1 MQSMIQFLKKDGT
14 SCCSH
19 WMSSPH
25 FIIFQLLLFFLTKKT
40 WCYLYNL
47 LTNLETNLA
56 LDFVREGMVDSLIKL
71 QQDLQGKLG
80 TNLLWLKG
88 YKITLEATLIR
99 YIQ

>member
-1 MQSMIQFLKKDGT
+1 MQSMTQFLKKSLHVT
-14 SCCSH
+14 TALN
-19 WMSSPH
+19 
-25 FIIFQLLLFFLTKKT
+25 IFQLLLFFLTKT
-40 WCYLYNL
+40 IWYYLCNG

-99 YIQ
+99 YMQ